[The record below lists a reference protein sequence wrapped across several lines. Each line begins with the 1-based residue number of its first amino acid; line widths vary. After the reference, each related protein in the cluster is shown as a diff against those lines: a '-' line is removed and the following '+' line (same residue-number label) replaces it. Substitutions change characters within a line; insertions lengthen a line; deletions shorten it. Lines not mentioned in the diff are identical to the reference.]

1 MKPISSPSV
10 KTQRNYPTFKK
21 PPNRMMVPYKLPL
34 PFAGIL
40 TEVVAPLS
48 EMTDFLTD
56 QLRTLIASLRTL
68 RSLPANVKVGSAEEA
83 RKMHLEQ
90 VIARRFVD
98 VQMFG
103 SGGEGWK
110 EQMERFEKIAT
121 LDDLRRGSS

>member
-1 MKPISSPSV
+1 
-10 KTQRNYPTFKK
+10 
-21 PPNRMMVPYKLPL
+21 MMVQNLLP
-34 PFAGIL
+34 PFSSVFVEML

-90 VIARRFVD
+90 IIARRFVD
-98 VQMFG
+98 VGMFG
-103 SGGEGWK
+103 AGGEGWK
-110 EQMERFEKIAT
+110 EQMKRFEKIAT